1 LESIST
7 IVTTIVY
14 LSPPNHDQRLLSE
27 KLLQSIPEAKVPKD
41 KNMKKLQEDF
51 FDRHGDIVCLGKL
64 VPNVH
69 REQDNL
75 IFELL
80 LPDDIEV
87 DANLQEAAR
96 ILAPFLLVSN
106 HLVFNL

>member
-1 LESIST
+1 M
-7 IVTTIVY
+7 Y
-14 LSPPNHDQRLLSE
+14 LGPPNHDQRLLSE
-27 KLLQSIPEAKVPKD
+27 KLLESIPESKVPRDRSMKD
-41 KNMKKLQEDF
+41 LQEGF
-51 FDRHGDIVCLGKL
+51 FDRHNDIVCLGKL
-64 VPNVH
+64 VQNVN

-75 IFELL
+75 IFELM

-87 DANLQEAAR
+87 DTNLQEAAR